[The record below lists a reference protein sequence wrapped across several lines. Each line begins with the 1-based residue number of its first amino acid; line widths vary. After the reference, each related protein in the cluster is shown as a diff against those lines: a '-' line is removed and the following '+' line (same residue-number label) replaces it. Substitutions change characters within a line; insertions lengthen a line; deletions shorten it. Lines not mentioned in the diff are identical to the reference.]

1 MLDKILEIDGQ
12 ILLWIQENLRM
23 APLTPV
29 VKAITYSGNAGII
42 AIVTA
47 IILMII
53 PKTRRLGFLCGAA
66 LIVDLL
72 VINLTIKPA
81 VARIRPYEA
90 VEGLKLIISH
100 QHDPSFPSGHSA
112 AAFTIAA
119 VMLYEVPRR
128 ISIPVLLFA
137 FLMGF
142 SRLYVGVHYPTD
154 VLCGA
159 MIGVIIGLT
168 VCVVYHRC
176 IAKNKARLHR

>member
-1 MLDKILEIDGQ
+1 MLDKLLEIDGQ
-12 ILLWIQENLRM
+12 ILIWIQENLRC

-29 VKAITYSGNAGII
+29 IKAITYTGNGGII
-42 AIVTA
+42 AIVA
-47 IILMII
+47 AVLLMII
-53 PKTRRLGFLCGAA
+53 PKTRKLGFLCGAA

-72 VINLTIKPA
+72 LVVLTIKPA
-81 VARIRPYEA
+81 VARVRPYEV
-90 VEGLKLIISH
+90 VEGLKLIIER
-100 QHDPSFPSGHSA
+100 QHDASFPSGHSA
-112 AAFTIAA
+112 ATFTIAS

-128 ISIPVLLFA
+128 ISIPVLIFA

-176 IAKNKARLHR
+176 IAKDKARLHR